1 MGETQR
7 GFVLTGSSPKRVH
20 QWRQR
25 QRLLSA
31 RVAQGDVAAVEACS
45 FSSYR
50 KGFSSRQLVWLL
62 VYEAER
68 LSAEE
73 QEVFARLR
81 KQEPLIEHIRNLAQ
95 DFRDLFKNKCPEA
108 LNAWFQA
115 VAETTLEDLKTFAT
129 SLRREQEGLIAAIVL
144 PWSNGRLRER

>member
-1 MGETQR
+1 M
-7 GFVLTGSSPKRVH
+7 
-20 QWRQR
+20 
-25 QRLLSA
+25 
-31 RVAQGDVAAVEACS
+31 
-45 FSSYR
+45 
-50 KGFSSRQLVWLL
+50 
-62 VYEAER
+62 
-68 LSAEE
+68 
-73 QEVFARLR
+73 FARLR